1 MVLKYSL
8 KDYKSNFR
16 SHRKIERQELNSWL
30 QSTYVFL
37 ISAIVWLLFY
47 YVWILN
53 ANATQGY
60 NIRKLEDEKRNLL
73 FQQQVLE
80 SKIADIDSLDTVLD
94 SKEAENMEKVEN
106 HDFIVIKDDK
116 QYTYNY

>member
-1 MVLKYSL
+1 MVLKYNL

-16 SHRKIERQELNSWL
+16 SYRKIERQELNSWL

-37 ISAIVWLLFY
+37 ISTIVLLLFY

-60 NIRKLEDEKRNLL
+60 SIRKLEDEKRNLL